1 MRQKPWQWVVLV
13 VFSGVA
19 GTRLTATLGQEP
31 NRPRP
36 SGSDVTG
43 FGARGDGQADDSA
56 ALQRAVE
63 SGVGSIR
70 FPKGTYRLTRPVV
83 IDLDRVGFTALV
95 GDGTARV
102 VMAGAGP
109 HASSSAPTP

>member
-19 GTRLTATLGQEP
+19 GTWLTATLGQGP

-43 FGARGDGQADDSA
+43 FGARGDGQADDTA
-56 ALQRAVE
+56 AVQRAVDSE
-63 SGVGSIR
+63 AGGIR
-70 FPKGTYRLTRPVV
+70 FY
-83 IDLDRVGFTALV
+83 A
-95 GDGTARV
+95 
-102 VMAGAGP
+102 
-109 HASSSAPTP
+109 TP